1 MAGGQCLAVML
12 GVCQT
17 REQAPP
23 VVDQRHRAG
32 EQPATMQI
40 LCREAAPAPLVLQ
53 FVEDVLAIGPV
64 AIQLAQG
71 QDFVLLRGI
80 LLVSDNGQSATKASN
95 SPACFR

>member
-1 MAGGQCLAVML
+1 ML
-12 GVCQT
+12 RVCQA

-23 VVDQRHRAG
+23 IVDQRHRAG

-53 FVEDVLAIGPV
+53 FIKDVLTIGPV

-71 QDFVLLRGI
+71 QDFVIQRRNQRSVFPQF
-80 LLVSDNGQSATKASN
+80 LVRFDLAKAQQQFS
-95 SPACFR
+95 F